1 MKPTV
6 SVTVDL
12 AALVE
17 DHGPRRWV
25 ERRKEL
31 VLGIDLR
38 PREPVEK
45 RRLASIRVAHQ
56 RHAVDSRVPARLAL
70 DPAPHLEPLELPAEV
85 GDLVPHQATVNLK
98 LALAL
103 AKAAADSTPGLLA
116 DEVAPHAPKARQ
128 DVLELRKLHLQASLA
143 RPSMNAKDV
152 EDERGSVDDLD
163 RLANDALEV
172 GLLGG
177 GELLIKDDDVRIHVA
192 DVAHQLL
199 DLALA
204 NERLRHGSVEPLAHG
219 EDHLGPVSLRKARKL
234 CERFLA
240 RPVGPAEVDAHKNCA
255 LGHRRRADG
264 LEPVRR
270 PAHLP
275 PPSSSWPAPSP
286 ETTSS
291 QASSVESASMSRTLA
306 RPSRLIQESCR
317 LA

>member
-1 MKPTV
+1 MTCPDLVCSDLGEDAPHGGNLLLAVRVRRVYHQKHQIRGPDLGKRRLE
-6 SVTVDL
+6 SLHQGRRELLDEADRIGNGDL

-31 VLGIDLR
+31 VLGINLR

-70 DPAPHLEPLELPAEV
+70 DPAPHLEPLELPPEV

-103 AKAAADSTPGLLA
+103 TKAAADSTPGLLA

-152 EDERGSVDDLD
+152 EDERGSVD
-163 RLANDALEV
+163 R
-172 GLLGG
+172 
-177 GELLIKDDDVRIHVA
+177 
-192 DVAHQLL
+192 
-199 DLALA
+199 
-204 NERLRHGSVEPLAHG
+204 S
-219 EDHLGPVSLRKARKL
+219 
-234 CERFLA
+234 
-240 RPVGPAEVDAHKNCA
+240 
-255 LGHRRRADG
+255 
-264 LEPVRR
+264 
-270 PAHLP
+270 
-275 PPSSSWPAPSP
+275 
-286 ETTSS
+286 
-291 QASSVESASMSRTLA
+291 
-306 RPSRLIQESCR
+306 
-317 LA
+317 